1 MVNEGGRPSGASINA
16 ACRWQ
21 KNHTT
26 GPGPG
31 KQTNRP
37 AGDGNAPLLSP
48 AATSLHGKAS
58 HTILSHLRLPTN
70 RVRLPPRRGRF
81 TLCSA
86 FELISITK
94 HSVAK
99 TSPSG
104 ESTAAGGNRGA
115 FPTGR
120 RPGLPVFYARRAVV
134 WFCRRKAAYKLGE
147 AATTTLGP
155 LDPSNLRTLRT
166 LGPPGPSTLTPERA
180 CPQAP
185 SQPSEPLV
193 LLYRIRYSKLFLLF
207 LYFLY
212 KTML

>member
-16 ACRWQ
+16 ACRRQ
-21 KNHTT
+21 KNHKT

-104 ESTAAGGNRGA
+104 ESTAAGGDRGA
-115 FPTGR
+115 FPRASARLYG
-120 RPGLPVFYARRAVV
+120 FYSAKRNCKTPSPLKGKRLTMIGASL
-134 WFCRRKAAYKLGE
+134 CSCQSCSLCTRKGD
-147 AATTTLGP
+147 TT
-155 LDPSNLRTLRT
+155 
-166 LGPPGPSTLTPERA
+166 
-180 CPQAP
+180 
-185 SQPSEPLV
+185 PSEPFEPSEPSRPKGRVHRPPFTTL
-193 LLYRIRYSKLFLLF
+193 
-207 LYFLY
+207 
-212 KTML
+212 